1 MPNLP
6 TDRDLIWELLE
17 VESSNDF
24 KAFSVRRQ
32 RAIRRASGHE
42 TVFSIIDC
50 PDWANVVAITPDDRM
65 LFVRQYRPAVDQVT
79 LEIPGGLVDPGEC
92 PDEAARREL
101 EEETGFVSSRWE
113 KLGELHPNPA
123 LQNNRIH
130 SYLALGC
137 EPRGTLSP
145 DEGEFLALEALSL
158 TEVRERIRAGEITH
172 ALVIAALFWL
182 DQRGTVAGAR

>member
-1 MPNLP
+1 MANLP
-6 TDRDLIWELLE
+6 TDRDLIWELLD
-17 VESSNDF
+17 VESTNDF
-24 KAFSVRRQ
+24 SVFSVRRQ
-32 RAIRRASGHE
+32 RAIQRASGHE
-42 TVFSIIDC
+42 TVFSLIDC
-50 PDWANVVAITPDDRM
+50 PDWANVVAVTPDDRM

-79 LEIPGGLVDPGEC
+79 LEIPGGLVDPGES

-101 EEETGFVSSRWE
+101 EEETGFVSRTWE

-137 EPRGTLSP
+137 EPTGTLSP
-145 DEGEFLALEALSL
+145 DECEFLAVEALSL

-182 DQRGTVAGAR
+182 DQRGAGVNR